1 MEVLDA
7 GSSIAGKVCPNPP
20 KIPVD
25 KSGELCY
32 NNIRI

>member
-1 MEVLDA
+1 MDVLYA
-7 GSSIAGKVCPNPP
+7 GSPIAVVICPNPP